1 MIGAS
6 PLSALDNTLY
16 RAYMRL
22 CLFVFENISGVQMKL
37 YGDVKELMR
46 EPECALVLS
55 NHQSDGKLSGL
66 SNSVTDQFIF
76 SPVSVDWAVAV
87 MLAARQGP
95 HGNEASFR
103 VMLKHVI
110 HFVPLFGWYVFQ
122 HGYIYVRRYGEFLST
137 PVLKQLAWLDSMNEK
152 FWLLIFP
159 EGTRYSLKRKDSIL
173 ASQEFCRRK
182 GIPEFKNVLSP
193 RVGGIFMSLER
204 LETLDAV
211 YDVTI
216 GYGQTRLPKRRGL
229 APNMFEFT
237 CGGPAGRTLS
247 IHVKRHSAKEMRV
260 SRKELQEWTIKA
272 YQEKDKLLESFYET
286 GEFPDPVSLN
296 EPSVSIYRTLPPTL
310 CFVAALVAPFYVP
323 AVRKA
328 YLYTVAS
335 FPLLILWLE
344 IRKCA

>member
-1 MIGAS
+1 
-6 PLSALDNTLY
+6 
-16 RAYMRL
+16 
-22 CLFVFENISGVQMKL
+22 MKL

-55 NHQSDGKLSGL
+55 NHQSD
-66 SNSVTDQFIF
+66 
-76 SPVSVDWAVAV
+76 VDWAVAV

-95 HGNEASFR
+95 HGNEASYR
-103 VMLKHVI
+103 VMVKHVI

-122 HGYIYVRRYGEFLST
+122 
-137 PVLKQLAWLDSMNEK
+137 
-152 FWLLIFP
+152 
-159 EGTRYSLKRKDSIL
+159 
-173 ASQEFCRRK
+173 

-237 CGGPAGRTLS
+237 CGGLAGRTLS
-247 IHVKRHSAKEMRV
+247 IHVKRHSAKEMRM

-286 GEFPDPVSLN
+286 GEFPEPVSLN

-323 AVRKA
+323 A
-328 YLYTVAS
+328 
-335 FPLLILWLE
+335 
-344 IRKCA
+344 